1 MRIHEV
7 MGAKVAHHEVVSISP
22 DASVA
27 DLIDLLSEH
36 NIGAVIV
43 SADGQSIAGI
53 VSERDVVRKIK
64 AIDSILSAPVSAIMT
79 RKVVTC
85 ELEDTIGQL
94 MQLMTGGKFRHLPV
108 VVDGRLAGI
117 VSIGDVVKAR
127 IEETVREAEAM
138 REYIATA

>member
-1 MRIHEV
+1 MTAEQILLEK
-7 MGAKVAHHEVVSISP
+7 GTSVVTITAQETINS
-22 DASVA
+22 AMQTLA
-27 DLIDLLSEH
+27 EKR
-36 NIGAVIV
+36 IGAIVVTDSSDRVI
-43 SADGQSIAGI
+43 GI
-53 VSERDVVRKIK
+53 VSERDVVREI
-64 AIDSILSAPVSAIMT
+64 AGRGASALDLPVSAIMT